1 MLKNKKV
8 LAYVVGAVLL
18 TIIVLQNRQDDSTRV
33 LDSAET
39 LPRAQQHYLML
50 GIGFVA
56 GLFARGRLGGASR
69 PKKG

>member
-33 LDSAET
+33 LFFDVT
-39 LPRAQQHYLML
+39 MPRALLLFLML